1 MATYETVIG
10 LEVHAQLK
18 TQSKMFCACGTRF
31 GLPAN
36 TQTCPICLGMP
47 GTLPVV
53 NKKAIEM
60 AIRAGLA
67 LHCTINAKN
76 RFARKNYFYP
86 DLPKGYQISQYE
98 SPICENGWVEIAAG
112 NGTRKIRI
120 KRAHLE
126 EDAGKNVHETGTSGS
141 RVDLNR
147 AGTPLLEIVT
157 EPDMR
162 SADEVV
168 AYLKMLRDVLVY
180 LDVCDGNM
188 EEGSLRCEPNLSL
201 RPVGTKEFG
210 TKVEMKNI
218 NSFKFVKEAIEY
230 EVKRQAKV
238 LNEGG
243 KIHQETRLWDTN
255 KGETAVMRSKEE
267 AHDYRYFPDPDL
279 VPLDIPEEWIGEV
292 KATLPKLAAEVHRDL
307 VEEYSLPPLTANV
320 LTADKDAAE
329 YFLEA
334 TACIKLAGLPL
345 GEVAREFANWQVVDL
360 RALLNEK
367 GIGFAGSPVKPEQL
381 VKLIEKKHKGEISG
395 PIAKTVLA
403 EMFSTG
409 RSADEI
415 VKAKGLTQVSDE
427 GALAKI
433 IDEVLAKN
441 PAQVQQYKGGKEAVL
456 GFLVGQV
463 MKASGGKANPGKVN
477 ELLKGKLMS

>member
-1 MATYETVIG
+1 VATYEPVIG

-18 TQSKMFCACGTRF
+18 TQSKMFCACGTVF

-36 TQTCPICLGMP
+36 TQTCPICLGLP
-47 GTLPVV
+47 GTLPVA

-98 SPICENGWVEIAAG
+98 SPICEKGWIEIAAG
-112 NGTRKIRI
+112 NGTKKVRIR
-120 KRAHLE
+120 RAHLE

-168 AYLKMLRDVLVY
+168 AYLKMLRDILVY

-201 RPVGTKEFG
+201 RPVGAKEFG

-218 NSFKFVKEAIEY
+218 NSFKFVKDAIEY
-230 EVKRQAKV
+230 EIKRQTKV

-243 KIHQETRLWDTN
+243 RIHQETRLWDTDRD
-255 KGETAVMRSKEE
+255 ETAVMRSKEE
-267 AHDYRYFPDPDL
+267 AHDYRYFPEPDL
-279 VPLDIPEEWIGEV
+279 VPLEISEEWIGEL
-292 KATLPKLAAEVHRDL
+292 KRTLPELSATKRQRFVS
-307 VEEYSLPPLTANV
+307 EYGLPEYDADV
-320 LTADKDAAE
+320 LTSSKALAE
-329 YFLEA
+329 YFENCVKLFNQPKTVSNWVMGELLRELGNSGTTAENSPVSPEKLVSLLE
-334 TACIKLAGLPL
+334 LVEAGTVSLK
-345 GEVAREFANWQVVDL
+345 VAREIFPEVYASG
-360 RALLNEK
+360 K
-367 GIGFAGSPVKPEQL
+367 SPE
-381 VKLIEKKHKGEISG
+381 
-395 PIAKTVLA
+395 
-403 EMFSTG
+403 
-409 RSADEI
+409 EI

-433 IDEVLAKN
+433 IDEVIAKN
-441 PAQVQQYKGGKEAVL
+441 PQQVAQYKGGKEQLL

-477 ELLKGKLMS
+477 ELLRKKLQSKS